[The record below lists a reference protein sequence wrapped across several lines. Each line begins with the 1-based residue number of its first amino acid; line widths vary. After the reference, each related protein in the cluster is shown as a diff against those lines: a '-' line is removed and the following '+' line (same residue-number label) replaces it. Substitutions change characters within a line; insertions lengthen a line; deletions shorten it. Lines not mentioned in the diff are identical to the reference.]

1 MRASDFPD
9 PVHPATSACGP
20 SDTKSSSTGPEGDI
34 PIRTPRTPEEPR
46 ARLGSQPTREGS
58 VSCASARVTVH
69 HHCEATG
76 ASSVIHTCA
85 HQAGR
90 RATVDAYPMCTVGRS
105 LSVPCAVR
113 ATIGS
118 AHVDVHARMPEEDG
132 CGAVPP
138 DPRPSHLCGNLP
150 CAPQRALRGVCARDT
165 DRCALPRFVHSR
177 GQEDATAHARRTPGP
192 HACPN
197 GTRRGSG
204 VGEPRE
210 NQGERRPI
218 PAPASAAN
226 SPRERDNEPT
236 QEGHRSRSESDQH
249 PRSARG
255 RTQPP
260 SHESN
265 HDEHGEQGSSTQER
279 RTRQRAPA
287 SSLDPRPRE
296 AQGAWANLED
306 VLAEPQASPGCQ
318 GLPGAASPPPAQS
331 SAYPKRRG
339 R

>member
-1 MRASDFPD
+1 
-9 PVHPATSACGP
+9 
-20 SDTKSSSTGPEGDI
+20 
-34 PIRTPRTPEEPR
+34 
-46 ARLGSQPTREGS
+46 
-58 VSCASARVTVH
+58 
-69 HHCEATG
+69 
-76 ASSVIHTCA
+76 
-85 HQAGR
+85 
-90 RATVDAYPMCTVGRS
+90 
-105 LSVPCAVR
+105 
-113 ATIGS
+113 
-118 AHVDVHARMPEEDG
+118 MPEEDG

-226 SPRERDNEPT
+226 SPRERDCEPT
-236 QEGHRSRSESDQH
+236 QEDHRSRSESDQH

-260 SHESN
+260 PHQSN
-265 HDEHGEQGSSTQER
+265 HDEHGEQGSSPQER

-296 AQGAWANLED
+296 AQGARANLKD
-306 VLAEPQASPGCQ
+306 ILAKAQASPGCQ
-318 GLPGAASPPPAQS
+318 GLPGVPSPPPTQS
-331 SAYPKRRG
+331 GAHPKRRG
-339 R
+339 HRRGIQDCPAPVRGEESVLARHARARQGNLSRPSHRAGGKHEADVGAIHARQMQVGAQGRSCEATGILHASTIPPRSRAIKRGERPCA

>member
-1 MRASDFPD
+1 
-9 PVHPATSACGP
+9 
-20 SDTKSSSTGPEGDI
+20 
-34 PIRTPRTPEEPR
+34 
-46 ARLGSQPTREGS
+46 
-58 VSCASARVTVH
+58 
-69 HHCEATG
+69 
-76 ASSVIHTCA
+76 
-85 HQAGR
+85 
-90 RATVDAYPMCTVGRS
+90 
-105 LSVPCAVR
+105 
-113 ATIGS
+113 
-118 AHVDVHARMPEEDG
+118 MPEQDG

-138 DPRPSHLCGNLP
+138 DPRPSHLRGNLTR
-150 CAPQRALRGVCARDT
+150 APQRALRGVCARDT

-192 HACPN
+192 HARPN

-218 PAPASAAN
+218 PAPASATSSA
-226 SPRERDNEPT
+226 RERDNEPT
-236 QEGHRSRSESDQH
+236 QEDHRSRSESDQH
-249 PRSARG
+249 PRSACG

-265 HDEHGEQGSSTQER
+265 HDEHGEQGSSPQER

-318 GLPGAASPPPAQS
+318 GLPGAASPPPAQL

-339 R
+339 RRRGIEDGPAPVRGEEDVLARHARARQGNLSRPTHRTGGKHEAHVGARRARQMQIGAQG